1 MTPRPRRSVLYVPA
15 ANPRALAK
23 ARDLA
28 TDVIVIDLEDSV
40 APDQKSAARASA
52 VEAIRAGGF
61 GRREIVL
68 RVNGAQTPWGKEDFE
83 AAVAAAPDAILTP
96 KLEGPDDVMAVA
108 QPLRAAGAPERI
120 RLWAMIETPKAVL
133 SAGAIAACAA
143 DPDARLEALVM
154 GLNDLA
160 SATRARLPPG
170 RPAALAWLGFCVAAA
185 RAHSCDIIDGVYNDF
200 NDAIGFRAECE
211 QGRDFGFDGK
221 TLIHPNQIEICNEVF
236 APAEAE
242 IATARAILTA
252 FARPENAGKG
262 VIQLEGKMVERLHAD
277 MAGRTLALAEGIAAL
292 ER

>member
-1 MTPRPRRSVLYVPA
+1 MTLRPRRSVLYVPA
-15 ANPRALAK
+15 ANPSALAK

-28 TDVIVIDLEDSV
+28 ADAIVIDLEDSV
-40 APDQKSAARASA
+40 APDQKPAARASA

-68 RVNGAQTPWGKEDFE
+68 RVNGLHTPWGKEDFE

-108 QPLRAAGAPERI
+108 QALRAAGAPERI

-143 DPDARLEALVM
+143 DPDTRLEALVM

-160 SATRARLPPG
+160 SATRARLTPG

-185 RAHSCDIIDGVYNDF
+185 RAHGCDIVDGVYNDF

-221 TLIHPNQIEICNEVF
+221 TLIHPGQIEICNEVF